1 MKASIVQDITKARAL
16 CGPSFWLSYKQH
28 YKNKLNIKG
37 EVLIN
42 VFIGYIF
49 LGLSLSAP
57 IGPINAAQLD
67 KGIRGGFW
75 HAWVVGLGAISA
87 DIIYMLLVY
96 FGVIHLLEAP
106 FVKAFLWLFGFF
118 VLVYTGVESIKNAGV
133 ISAAEMRASETSLSK
148 SYLSG
153 FLMSLFNPLSIL
165 FWLGIYG
172 SILAKAANEYPMQQL
187 LMYSGAIVMGILLWD
202 VSMAAASSIFR
213 RVMTAR
219 VLKGISVLSGLS
231 LVGFGFYFGVQA
243 VQLLFFY

>member
-1 MKASIVQDITKARAL
+1 M
-16 CGPSFWLSYKQH
+16 
-28 YKNKLNIKG
+28 
-37 EVLIN
+37 N

-67 KGIRGGFW
+67 KGIRGGFM
-75 HAWVVGLGAISA
+75 HAWFVGLGAISA

-96 FGVIHLLEAP
+96 FGVIHLLDAP

-118 VLVYTGVESIKNAGV
+118 VLVYTGVESIKNAG
-133 ISAAEMRASETSLSK
+133 IIEANEMRSSEASLSK
-148 SYLSG
+148 SFLAG

-172 SILAKAANEYPMQQL
+172 SILAKAASEYPMQQL
-187 LMYSGAIVMGILLWD
+187 LMYSSAIVLGILLWD
-202 VSMAAASSIFR
+202 VSMAAASSVFR
-213 RVMTAR
+213 KLLTTR
-219 VLKGISVLSGLS
+219 VLKSISVLSGLS

-243 VQLLFFY
+243 VQLLFFH

>member
-1 MKASIVQDITKARAL
+1 LRAFFL
-16 CGPSFWLSYKQH
+16 LSYKRLSA
-28 YKNKLNIKG
+28 NMLNVKG
-37 EVLIN
+37 EVSIN
-42 VFIGYIF
+42 IFIGYVF

-96 FGVIHLLEAP
+96 FGIIHLLEAP

-118 VLVYTGVESIKNAGV
+118 VLVYSGVESIKNAGV
-133 ISAAEMRASETSLSK
+133 ISAPDMRGREASLYR

-172 SILAKAANEYPMQQL
+172 SVLAKAANEYPMQQL
-187 LMYSGAIVMGILLWD
+187 LVYSGAIVIGILIWD

-213 RVMTAR
+213 KLLTAQ
-219 VLKGISVLSGLS
+219 VLKGISVVSGLS
-231 LVGFGFYFGVQA
+231 LVGFGLYFGVQA
-243 VQLLFFY
+243 IQLLFFH

>member
-1 MKASIVQDITKARAL
+1 MH
-16 CGPSFWLSYKQH
+16 SFLSYI
-28 YKNKLNIKG
+28 L
-37 EVLIN
+37 
-42 VFIGYIF
+42 

-75 HAWVVGLGAISA
+75 HAWFVGLGAISA

-96 FGVIHLLEAP
+96 FGVIHLLDAP

-133 ISAAEMRASETSLSK
+133 ITAAEMRGSETSLSR
-148 SYLSG
+148 SFWAG

-172 SILAKAANEYPMQQL
+172 SILAKAALEFPLQQL
-187 LMYSGAIVMGILLWD
+187 LIYSGAIVLGILIWD
-202 VSMAAASSIFR
+202 VTMAAASSIFR
-213 RVMTAR
+213 KVLTTR
-219 VLKGISVLSGLS
+219 VLKAISVLSGLS

-243 VQLLFFY
+243 FQLLFPH